1 MKTLNS
7 IKEGLTMK
15 MNRERLK
22 MVLGSRDKNF
32 VLFISF
38 RNILKRIGGKI

>member
-7 IKEGLTMK
+7 IKEVLIMK

-32 VLFISF
+32 ILFISY
-38 RNILKRIGGKI
+38 RNLLKRIGGKI